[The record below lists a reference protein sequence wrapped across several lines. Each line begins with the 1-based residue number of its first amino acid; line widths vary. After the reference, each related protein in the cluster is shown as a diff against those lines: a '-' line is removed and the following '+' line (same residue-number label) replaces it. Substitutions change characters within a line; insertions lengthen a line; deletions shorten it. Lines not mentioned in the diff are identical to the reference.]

1 MIFTSSAPQQV
12 LAFPILFVGFLLK
25 KKKNPG
31 LNIQPIKMNLM
42 TVTCVNLKYC
52 YIFYLQKL
60 ILHKFNINLSQ
71 KLIFPQK
78 EKNESLML

>member
-1 MIFTSSAPQQV
+1 
-12 LAFPILFVGFLLK
+12 
-25 KKKNPG
+25 
-31 LNIQPIKMNLM
+31 MNLM

-78 EKNESLML
+78 EKNESLMLWEDMLPFFAVPNSVRLQQMVEKCP